1 MRKAEETVAGG
12 PPSPL
17 LARNISPVMG
27 RMAWP
32 VLDTREYTAK
42 KLGKI
47 KADLKIVTQFAIII
61 ASYVH
66 GG

>member
-1 MRKAEETVAGG
+1 
-12 PPSPL
+12 
-17 LARNISPVMG
+17 PVMG
-27 RMAWP
+27 RMAWS
-32 VLDTREYTAK
+32 VLDTHEYTAK